1 MLCLQSDLQAIISSL
16 SVYAIVKLAS
26 TLFMCGN
33 LDIVLDHFSRISQ
46 HNATLHAPCDMLS
59 SVPMLIGC
67 CLVLAIRCYFFRYL
81 PLPFVAAMMLT
92 ITYGMPDWRL
102 LAEMAKSNRV
112 DFT

>member
-1 MLCLQSDLQAIISSL
+1 MAVFSRHWCRLAGGFPCTAALARTTLNIRKGATSRVSAIISSL
-16 SVYAIVKLAS
+16 TVYAIVKLAS
-26 TLFMCGN
+26 TLFM
-33 LDIVLDHFSRISQ
+33 
-46 HNATLHAPCDMLS
+46 
-59 SVPMLIGC
+59 
-67 CLVLAIRCYFFRYL
+67 YL

>member
-1 MLCLQSDLQAIISSL
+1 MSAIISSL
-16 SVYAIVKLAS
+16 TVYAIVKLAS
-26 TLFMCGN
+26 TLFM
-33 LDIVLDHFSRISQ
+33 
-46 HNATLHAPCDMLS
+46 
-59 SVPMLIGC
+59 
-67 CLVLAIRCYFFRYL
+67 YL